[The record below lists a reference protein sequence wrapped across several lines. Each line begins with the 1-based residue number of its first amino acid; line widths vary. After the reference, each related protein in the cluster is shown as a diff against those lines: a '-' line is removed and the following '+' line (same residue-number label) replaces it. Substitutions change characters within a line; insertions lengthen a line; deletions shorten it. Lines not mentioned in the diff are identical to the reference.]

1 MEVHDNGK
9 HVRLVGAMTIEC
21 ALEAKSLLL
30 ELLANRDYLSL
41 NIEEVSE
48 ADLSCLQLLCALH
61 KSAMQAGK
69 IVTLNYSRASVITEI
84 LLQAGCVRHTG
95 CAGNEKCFWSEA
107 SHE

>member
-21 ALEAKSLLL
+21 ALEVKSILL
-30 ELLANRDYLSL
+30 ELLANRDHLFL
-41 NIEEVSE
+41 NIDEVSE

-61 KSAMQAGK
+61 KSAMQEGK
-69 IVTLNYSRASVITEI
+69 IVTLNFSRSSVITET
-84 LLQAGCVRHTG
+84 LLKAGCSRHKGCTG
-95 CAGNEKCFWSEA
+95 NGECFWSEA